1 MINIKSLDVK
11 KVLLNNA
18 DAMAKATEERDHVDR
33 FLAENDLPGI
43 DLEVEGI
50 VDRING
56 LRRRFHR
63 MLDQTLAEFGL
74 NSGEWKALNH
84 LQLAGAPSYRR
95 SVGEMAAWA
104 ELSSGAMTNRIDR
117 LEQAGLVKRIPDP
130 KDRRGVL
137 VELTAEGH
145 RTWEESLRA
154 GAANEALIAA
164 ALTKDEKRQLNALLR
179 RLMREFERREQS
191 PS

>member
-1 MINIKSLDVK
+1 
-11 KVLLNNA
+11 
-18 DAMAKATEERDHVDR
+18 MARAAEERDNVDR
-33 FLAENDLPGI
+33 FLDENDFPGI

-63 MLDQTLAEFGL
+63 MLDETLSEFGL

-84 LQLAGAPSYRR
+84 LQLAGAPYRR

-130 KDRRGVL
+130 KDRRGL
-137 VELTAEGH
+137 IVELTAEGH

-164 ALTKDEKRQLNALLR
+164 ALTKDEKRQLNTLLR
-179 RLMREFERREQS
+179 RLMREFERREQP

>member
-1 MINIKSLDVK
+1 MINTKTLDVK
-11 KVLLNNA
+11 KLLIKNSLR
-18 DAMAKATEERDHVDR
+18 MAKTTDERDHVDR
-33 FLAENDLPGI
+33 FLEETELPGV

-63 MLDQTLAEFGL
+63 MLDETLDQFGL
-74 NSGEWKALNH
+74 NSGEWKVLNQLH
-84 LQLAGAPSYRR
+84 LAGPPYQR
-95 SVGEMAAWA
+95 SVGQLAEWA

-117 LEQAGLVKRIPDP
+117 LEQAGLVRRVPDP
-130 KDRRGVL
+130 NDRRGVL
-137 VELTAEGH
+137 VELTDAGH
-145 RTWEESLRA
+145 QTWEESLRA

-179 RLMREFERREQS
+179 RLMREFERHEQDRS
-191 PS
+191 

>member
-1 MINIKSLDVK
+1 
-11 KVLLNNA
+11 
-18 DAMAKATEERDHVDR
+18 MAKAEEERDHVDR
-33 FLAENDLPGI
+33 FLETHELPGV

-63 MLDQTLAEFGL
+63 MADETLAELGL
-74 NSGEWKALNH
+74 NLGEWKLLNQLRLAGPPH
-84 LQLAGAPSYRR
+84 QRSAGQLA
-95 SVGEMAAWA
+95 EWL

-117 LEQAGLVKRIPDP
+117 LEHARYVKRVPDP

-137 VELTAEGH
+137 VELTEPGH
-145 RTWEESLRA
+145 KVWEESVRA
-154 GAANEALIAA
+154 AAANEALIAA
-164 ALTKDEKRQLNALLR
+164 ALTKDEKRQLNSLLR
-179 RLMREFERREQS
+179 RLMREFERREEQK